1 MPDDQ
6 EAPEDEFPPGE
17 ADDVGGLAS
26 VVHVDRNEDVAAVC
40 GRVDGAPTYA
50 VVIHAPQGNRQLSTE
65 LGIRRLRRHADDSGR
80 VVAIATT
87 NVNLAARARQAG
99 IPVARRPEHVRW
111 ESGGHRVFRVGRRS
125 LVIPAVGRY
134 LQLAVILGVAVVFV
148 GALLTVAP
156 SGHVDAYPP
165 TETLSASVVITASAD
180 REEADLATLEVP
192 AREVEA
198 KRTLTFAVR
207 TTGKTTVITGP
218 AKVSLT
224 ITNPGTTGVTVPGGT
239 MVTTATGVEFAID
252 AETLVGAG
260 KSAAA
265 AATASRNGAEGAAAA
280 GTITAWGDAQFK
292 ALTVTNAA
300 AAVAPTAQV
309 AAVAPEDITT
319 LKALVHSAQA
329 SDAVKRIVVEARPR
343 DAVFL
348 ETASVTVVEGEPSDV
363 VGAPAEIVFME
374 ASLTVAALAI
384 PQETLEAVARHV
396 LRDAAAG
403 EFIPGS
409 VTAVENGARQASAD
423 AGTLTASFDLRGE
436 FARNLTPGNIRA
448 AVKGKSPDSAKS
460 TLASRYG
467 IQRAD
472 VKVTPGW
479 APWLPRFTF
488 RISVDL
494 RSEKAGIPEQG
505 SPANGAS
512 TTPAATAGATPTAAP
527 RP

>member
-6 EAPEDEFPPGE
+6 EAPEDESPPGE
-17 ADDVGGLAS
+17 ADDVSGLAS
-26 VVHVDRNEDVAAVC
+26 VVHVERHEDVAAVC
-40 GRVDGAPTYA
+40 GRVDAAPTYA
-50 VVIHAPQGNRQLSTE
+50 VVIHAPQGNRHLSTE
-65 LGIRRLRRHADDSGR
+65 LGIRRLRRHAEDSGR

-87 NVNLAARARQAG
+87 NISLAARARQAR

-111 ESGGHRVFRVGRRS
+111 ESGGHRVFRLGGRS
-125 LVIPAVGRY
+125 LVLPSLGRY
-134 LQLAVILGVAVVFV
+134 LQIAAILGIALVFV

-156 SGHVDAYPP
+156 AGHVDAYPP

-180 REEADLATLEVP
+180 REEADLETLEVP
-192 AREVEA
+192 AREVTA
-198 KRTLTFAVR
+198 RRTLTFAVR
-207 TTGKTTVITGP
+207 TTGKTTVTTGP

-224 ITNPGTTGVTVPGGT
+224 ITNPGTASVTVPAGT
-239 MVTTATGVEFAID
+239 IVATAGGVEFAVD
-252 AETLVGAG
+252 AETVVAG
-260 KSAAA
+260 GKGVAA
-265 AATASRNGAEGAAAA
+265 AATAATNGAEGAVAA
-280 GTITAWGDAQFK
+280 GTITAWGDARFK

-309 AAVAPEDITT
+309 AAVAPEDITA
-319 LKALVHSAQA
+319 LKALVRSAQA

-348 ETASVTVVEGEPSDV
+348 ETASVTVVEGDPSDV
-363 VGAPAEIVFME
+363 VGDPAEIVFMD
-374 ASLTVAALAI
+374 ASLTVSALAI

-396 LRDAAAG
+396 LRENAAG

-409 VTAVENGARQASAD
+409 VTAVENGARQTSA
-423 AGTLTASFDLRGE
+423 AEGTLTASFDLSGE
-436 FARNLTPGNIRA
+436 FARNLTQANIRA
-448 AVKGKSPDSAKS
+448 AVKGKSPASAES

-479 APWLPRFTF
+479 APWLPRFGF
-488 RISVDL
+488 RIGVDL
-494 RSEKAGIPEQG
+494 RSEKAGTPEQG
-505 SPANGAS
+505 SPANGAT
-512 TTPAATAGATPTAAP
+512 TTPAATAGATPTTAP